1 MPGGEIDEPVVNRF
15 KAVENAPES
24 AVTRF
29 EWMVNHFKSVVHTS
43 KSIVIVTPLLQ
54 KLLFHLLS
62 RNLHGFTRIMLG
74 RRDVHRMDMTIFIVE
89 DDDAIFESLRERLGQ
104 WSFQVKGPDDF
115 HDVMGAFVAAKPQ
128 LVIMDIQLPA
138 YDGFHWCREIRAVSK
153 VPIIFLS
160 SRDHPMDMVM
170 AMNMGADD
178 YIQKPFHTDVL
189 LAKIQATLRRT
200 YAYAEESVD
209 VLEWNGAVID
219 MKRGVIRKDGTDI
232 DMTKNEFFILTVL
245 VQAKDEIVSRDELIR
260 KLWDDER
267 FVNDNTLTVNI
278 TRLRQK
284 LTDIGL
290 GDAII
295 TKKGMG
301 YMAVTL

>member
-1 MPGGEIDEPVVNRF
+1 MEM
-15 KAVENAPES
+15 K
-24 AVTRF
+24 
-29 EWMVNHFKSVVHTS
+29 
-43 KSIVIVTPLLQ
+43 
-54 KLLFHLLS
+54 
-62 RNLHGFTRIMLG
+62 
-74 RRDVHRMDMTIFIVE
+74 IFIVE
-89 DDDAIFESLRERLGQ
+89 DDLAIFQSLKENLEKWDMHISGPGN
-104 WSFQVKGPDDF
+104 FQ
-115 HDVMGAFVAAKPQ
+115 DVMAGFSEEQPH
-128 LVIMDIQLPA
+128 LVIMDIQLPV

-200 YAYAEESVD
+200 YAYTAEEAAD
-209 VLEWNGAVID
+209 VLEWNGAMID
-219 MKRGVIRKDGTDI
+219 MKRSVIRLDGNEVEL
-232 DMTKNEFFILTVL
+232 TKNEFFILAVL
-245 VQAKDEIVSRDELIR
+245 VQSKDEIVSRDELIR

-267 FVNDNTLTVNI
+267 FVNDNTLTVNV

-284 LTDIGL
+284 LSDIGL
-290 GDAII
+290 GDAIL

-301 YMAVTL
+301 YMAVSL

>member
-1 MPGGEIDEPVVNRF
+1 
-15 KAVENAPES
+15 
-24 AVTRF
+24 
-29 EWMVNHFKSVVHTS
+29 
-43 KSIVIVTPLLQ
+43 
-54 KLLFHLLS
+54 
-62 RNLHGFTRIMLG
+62 
-74 RRDVHRMDMTIFIVE
+74 MTIFIVE
-89 DDDAIFESLRERLGQ
+89 DDQAIFESLKEQLGQ
-104 WSFQVKGPDDF
+104 WSFHVTGPTDF
-115 HDVMGAFVAAKPQ
+115 HDVMTAFLNEKPH

-138 YDGFHWCREIRAVSK
+138 YDGFHWCREIRAISK

-189 LAKIQATLRRT
+189 LAKLQALLRRT
-200 YAYAEESVD
+200 YAYGEETPD
-209 VLEWNGAVID
+209 VLEWNGSVID
-219 MKRGVIRKDGTDI
+219 MKRGVIRRGGNEVEL
-232 DMTKNEFFILTVL
+232 TKNEFFILVVL
-245 VQAKDEIVSRDELIR
+245 VQSTNEIVLRDELIR

-284 LTDIGL
+284 LVVFGL
-290 GDAII
+290 EEAIV
-295 TKKGMG
+295 TKKGLG